1 MYLKKIEAYGFK
13 SFANKTAL
21 EFNRGIMGIVGPNG
35 SGKSNVADAVRWV
48 LGEQSA
54 KSLRGSNM
62 QDVIFAGTQN
72 RKPLGYASVALTI
85 DNSDHMLA
93 IDYDEVT
100 VARRVYRSGESEYL
114 LNGSLCRL
122 KDVQEMFYDTGVGK
136 EGYSIIGQGQIDRI
150 LSNKPEDR
158 RELFDEAAGIVKL
171 KKRKHITLKKLETEE
186 GNLLRVTD
194 VLNELSRQVEPLRKQ
209 SEKAK
214 AYLKLRDDL
223 KRWDMRAFL
232 METGDYTKKRDAA
245 LKNKETADAQLE
257 ELRKKAGAEAL
268 RYDELTEK
276 IRELDEA
283 FSSGNEELSAGRIR
297 RETIEG
303 QILLLTEQIQSQKQN
318 EESQRA
324 RLQVLEEEIAKRGLE
339 ADGFRKE
346 MSGISVELGSARMQ
360 VESLEQDLV
369 NTQEEIQRLSERQQK
384 LQADRLRLT
393 DERAETRAEWERTEA
408 LRKQTE
414 ERISSLLT
422 QSGDERKERDSLGSL
437 IEEKRADRKKLNE
450 EEESVKNAIKTA
462 EENVAARRAERAEK
476 ERDLAGLRQHF
487 QEIKA
492 RRDSLLNIAER
503 YEGYGNSVKRVM
515 EQRDSVKGICG
526 VVADLFHTER
536 KYETAIETALGGR
549 IQNVITED
557 EDTAKKLIVFL
568 KENRYGRATF
578 LPLTA
583 VKSRGEF
590 PDRKALSEK
599 GVIGTADS
607 LLTSDEKYR
616 DAASNLL
623 GHTVVVDSMD
633 HALALAR
640 KTKYR
645 YNLVTLEGELLSP
658 GGAISGGAYKHS
670 SNLLGRR
677 REIDE
682 LEKEC
687 TAEEARIQKAETA
700 AAALKNKV
708 ASLLDERIRLTERLH
723 RIELKQNTI
732 RLDLARFREREENLK
747 VLLGNQDQEEKVLRA
762 DLAGYNKSL
771 EAVEKEIGRISEELT
786 SLEESAGKTDS
797 ELEHLRE
804 LSEQQMQVLSKERS
818 REATLSQKAGFI
830 KENQD
835 RVIAERETL
844 KTELSDITEAL
855 EGAGSL
861 YEAKK
866 EKVKELKAETETLD
880 ASLAALKSSVDKMS
894 AKKDALTAEQQG
906 IFGKRE
912 ELNEQIS
919 TLDKEA
925 YRLESSAQRLS
936 DQIEKLTEYIWTE
949 YEMTPSQAEAAG
961 MEASDAS
968 LTESRRTVSRLRQEI
983 RELGPV
989 NVNAIEEYKDV
1000 KERYEF
1006 LHAQHEDLV
1015 KAAESLKKIIRDL
1028 DTGMRKR
1035 FRENF
1040 TRIQVEFDRVFKDLF
1055 GGGQGSLE
1063 LAESEEL
1070 LEAGII
1076 INAQP
1081 PGKKLQNMMQLSGG
1095 EKALTAIALLFAI
1108 QNLKPSPFC
1117 LLDEI
1122 EAALDEPNVDRFADY
1137 LNRLKENTQFIV
1149 ITHRRGT
1156 MEIADRLYGITMQE
1170 RGVSALVSVDLTDP
1184 SIVED

>member
-21 EFNRGIMGIVGPNG
+21 EFDRGIMGIVGPNG

-122 KDVQEMFYDTGVGK
+122 KDVQELFYDTGVGK

-214 AYLKLRDDL
+214 VYLKLRDDL
-223 KRWDMRAFL
+223 KSWDMRAFL
-232 METGDYTKKRDAA
+232 LETGDYTKKRDAA
-245 LKNKETADAQLE
+245 VKNKEAADAQLA
-257 ELRKKAGAEAL
+257 ELRKKAGAEAV
-268 RYDELTEK
+268 RYDDLTEK
-276 IRELDEA
+276 IRALDAQLAADNEKL
-283 FSSGNEELSAGRIR
+283 SGDRIR
-297 RETIEG
+297 RENLDG
-303 QILLLTEQIQSQKQN
+303 QIMLLTEQIQSQKQN

-324 RLQVLEEEIAKRGLE
+324 RLQVLEEEIAKRGQE
-339 ADGFRKE
+339 AENFRKE

-369 NTQEEIQRLSERQQK
+369 NTQEEIGRLSERQQK
-384 LQADRLRLT
+384 LQADRLRLA

-414 ERISSLLT
+414 ERIEGIRT
-422 QSGDERKERDSLGSL
+422 QSGDERKERDSLNGL
-437 IEEKRADRKKLNE
+437 IEEKRAARKKLSE
-450 EEESVKNAIKTA
+450 EEESVKSAIKNA
-462 EENVAARRAERAEK
+462 EETVAKRRAERAEK
-476 ERDLAGLRQHF
+476 EKALSALRQHF
-487 QEIKA
+487 QEAKA
-492 RRDSLLNIAER
+492 RHDSLLNIAER
-503 YEGYGNSVKRVM
+503 YEGYGNSVKRIM
-515 EQRDSVKGICG
+515 EQREAVPGICG

-557 EDTAKKLIVFL
+557 EDTAKKLIGFL
-568 KENRYGRATF
+568 KENRFGRATF

-583 VKSRGEF
+583 VKARGEF
-590 PDRKALSEK
+590 ADRKVLSER

-607 LLTSDEKYR
+607 LLTCEDKYR
-616 DAASNLL
+616 EVANNLL
-623 GHTVVVDSMD
+623 GHTIVVDTMD
-633 HALALAR
+633 NALALAR
-640 KTKYR
+640 KTRYR

-687 TAEEARIQKAETA
+687 EAEAARIQKAETA

-708 ASLLDERIRLTERLH
+708 AALLDERIRLTERLH
-723 RIELKQNTI
+723 RIELKQNTLK
-732 RLDLARFREREENLK
+732 LDLARFREREESLK
-747 VLLGNQDQEEKVLRA
+747 MLLGSQDQEEKVLQA
-762 DLAGYNKSL
+762 DLAGYAKSL
-771 EAVEKEIGRISEELT
+771 AATEKEIERISGEL
-786 SLEESAGKTDS
+786 SALEESSEKTVH

-804 LSEQQMQVLSKERS
+804 LSDEQMKVLSEERS
-818 REATLSQKAGFI
+818 REATLAQKAGFI

-835 RVIAERETL
+835 RVIAERETF
-844 KTELSDITEAL
+844 KAELSDITEAL
-855 EGAGSL
+855 EGAEAL
-861 YEAKK
+861 YDAKR
-866 EKVKELKAETETLD
+866 EKVRELQAETAVLDSALAELKQRVDQQSAEKETL
-880 ASLAALKSSVDKMS
+880 SL
-894 AKKDALTAEQQG
+894 EQQG

-1006 LHAQHEDLV
+1006 LNAQHEDLV

-1028 DTGMRKR
+1028 DAGMRKK
-1035 FRENF
+1035 FKENF
-1040 TRIQVEFDRVFKDLF
+1040 ERIRVEFDKVFKDLF
-1055 GGGQGSLE
+1055 GGGQGNLE

-1122 EAALDEPNVDRFADY
+1122 EAALDEPNVDRYADY
-1137 LNRLKENTQFIV
+1137 LNRLKENTQFII

>member
-1 MYLKKIEAYGFK
+1 M
-13 SFANKTAL
+13 
-21 EFNRGIMGIVGPNG
+21 
-35 SGKSNVADAVRWV
+35 
-48 LGEQSA
+48 
-54 KSLRGSNM
+54 
-62 QDVIFAGTQN
+62 
-72 RKPLGYASVALTI
+72 
-85 DNSDHMLA
+85 
-93 IDYDEVT
+93 
-100 VARRVYRSGESEYL
+100 
-114 LNGSLCRL
+114 
-122 KDVQEMFYDTGVGK
+122 
-136 EGYSIIGQGQIDRI
+136 
-150 LSNKPEDR
+150 
-158 RELFDEAAGIVKL
+158 
-171 KKRKHITLKKLETEE
+171 
-186 GNLLRVTD
+186 
-194 VLNELSRQVEPLRKQ
+194 
-209 SEKAK
+209 
-214 AYLKLRDDL
+214 
-223 KRWDMRAFL
+223 
-232 METGDYTKKRDAA
+232 
-245 LKNKETADAQLE
+245 
-257 ELRKKAGAEAL
+257 
-268 RYDELTEK
+268 
-276 IRELDEA
+276 
-283 FSSGNEELSAGRIR
+283 
-297 RETIEG
+297 
-303 QILLLTEQIQSQKQN
+303 
-318 EESQRA
+318 
-324 RLQVLEEEIAKRGLE
+324 
-339 ADGFRKE
+339 
-346 MSGISVELGSARMQ
+346 
-360 VESLEQDLV
+360 
-369 NTQEEIQRLSERQQK
+369 
-384 LQADRLRLT
+384 
-393 DERAETRAEWERTEA
+393 
-408 LRKQTE
+408 
-414 ERISSLLT
+414 
-422 QSGDERKERDSLGSL
+422 
-437 IEEKRADRKKLNE
+437 
-450 EEESVKNAIKTA
+450 
-462 EENVAARRAERAEK
+462 
-476 ERDLAGLRQHF
+476 
-487 QEIKA
+487 
-492 RRDSLLNIAER
+492 
-503 YEGYGNSVKRVM
+503 
-515 EQRDSVKGICG
+515 
-526 VVADLFHTER
+526 
-536 KYETAIETALGGR
+536 
-549 IQNVITED
+549 ITED

-607 LLTSDEKYR
+607 LLTCDEKYR

-633 HALALAR
+633 NALALAR

-687 TAEEARIQKAETA
+687 AAEEARIQKAETA

-732 RLDLARFREREENLK
+732 KLDLARFREREENLK

-762 DLAGYNKSL
+762 DLTGYCRSL
-771 EAVEKEIGRISEELT
+771 ETVEKEIGRISGELS

-804 LSEQQMQVLSKERS
+804 LSDQQMKVLSEERS
-818 REATLSQKAGFI
+818 REATLAQKAGFI

-835 RVIAERETL
+835 RVIAERETM

-855 EGAGSL
+855 EGAGAL
-861 YEAKK
+861 YEAKR

-894 AKKDALTAEQQG
+894 AERDALTAEQQG

-1028 DTGMRKR
+1028 DAGMRKR

-1040 TRIQVEFDRVFKDLF
+1040 ARIQVEFDRVFRDLF
-1055 GGGQGSLE
+1055 GGGKGSLE

-1137 LNRLKENTQFIV
+1137 LNRLKANTQFIV